1 MKINLTKINLKKKKT
16 YIKKK
21 TMIMKKKTKKT
32 IIEDPIRGINAAAT
46 TEKD

>member
-1 MKINLTKINLKKKKT
+1 MIMKKKT
-16 YIKKK
+16 
-21 TMIMKKKTKKT
+21 KKTKKT